1 MIQHP
6 GFSHPLD
13 LLTWGLAIVAGISLA
28 NAAIFATILAGLG
41 SFALAMVRIYY
52 TVKAGNADD

>member
-1 MIQHP
+1 MAHHDL
-6 GFSHPLD
+6 GHPLD
-13 LLTWGLAIVAGISLA
+13 LLAWGLAIMAGISLA
-28 NAAIFATILAGLG
+28 NAAVIATILAGLG

>member
-1 MIQHP
+1 MAHHDL
-6 GFSHPLD
+6 SHPLD
-13 LLTWGLAIVAGISLA
+13 LLAWGLAIVAGISLA
-28 NAAIFATILAGLG
+28 NAAVIATILAGLG